1 MSSSSSA
8 GEVLSVRSASPAFAA
23 HSSLE
28 LCPAA
33 HRPTAADRAQDFR
46 LRGVRSYEPSWQE
59 TR

>member
-23 HSSLE
+23 IRRSS
-28 LCPAA
+28 CVSGSPA
-33 HRPTAADRAQDFR
+33 TAADRAQDFR
-46 LRGVRSYEPSWQE
+46 LRGVRSYEPLWQE